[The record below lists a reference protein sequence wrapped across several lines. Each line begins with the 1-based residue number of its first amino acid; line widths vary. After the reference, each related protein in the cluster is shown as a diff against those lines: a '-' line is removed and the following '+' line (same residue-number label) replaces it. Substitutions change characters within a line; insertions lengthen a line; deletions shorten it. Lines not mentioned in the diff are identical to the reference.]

1 MSLLNFNIDNTKYL
15 RDFSSSSGSIGLSSY
30 GSLSSG
36 NIFNLY
42 NTLYSKPVLKSNS
55 SIWTSSQNRKLL
67 YNTGSS
73 KILPSLK
80 EAGYNAKKGNRLAS
94 IAAQNAKDFTGQ
106 CATYVKNAIQE
117 AGMGKYIKGD
127 AYECAN
133 ILKRNKENFKE
144 ISTKGLDLSSL
155 PKGCALVYDRG
166 VSNYSSDSGHIEI
179 TLGNGKAARDGITNN
194 IRPGA
199 RVFIPV

>member
-1 MSLLNFNIDNTKYL
+1 M
-15 RDFSSSSGSIGLSSY
+15 SSY

-166 VSNYSSDSGHIEI
+166 VSNYSSDAGHIEI
-179 TLGNGKAARDGITNN
+179 TLGNGKAASDGITNN